1 MKNRKTRFIGI
12 IAMVVMVAV
21 MLMPVGVQAASQKSM
36 AIQAYK
42 KFLSNATIP
51 WEDDWNVRASRCW
64 FALAYI
70 DNNNVPELIV
80 SNSLDVPHAGGH
92 GRIFT
97 YKNGKVRR
105 IVNLYMDN
113 SKFSYYKKKGI
124 YADSYV
130 QGGVTNTYYKLSGI
144 TKTKKLSIFKNVARL
159 AWLPKGTSYY
169 DISGAAN
176 VKISKKT
183 FNKKLKKMVGSK
195 KMTNVSLKKNTSSNR
210 KRYLK

>member
-1 MKNRKTRFIGI
+1 MKNRKTRFTGI
-12 IAMVVMVAV
+12 IAMMVMVAV
-21 MLMPVGVQAASQKSM
+21 MLMPLGVQAASQKSM

-51 WEDDWNVRASRCW
+51 WEDNWNVRASRCW

-80 SNSLDVPHAGGH
+80 SNGLDVPHAGGD

-97 YKNGKVRR
+97 YKNGKVQR
-105 IVNLYMDN
+105 VADLHMDN
-113 SKFSYYKKKGI
+113 SKFSYYKKKGV
-124 YADSYV
+124 YADSYA

-144 TKTKKLSIFKNVARL
+144 TKIKKLSVFKNVAKL

-183 FNKKLKKMVGSK
+183 FNKELKKLVGSRK
-195 KMTNVSLKKNTSSNR
+195 ITNVSLKKNTSSNR

>member
-1 MKNRKTRFIGI
+1 MKNRKTRFTGI
-12 IAMVVMVAV
+12 IAMVVMVTV

-51 WEDDWNVRASRCW
+51 WEDDWTVRASRCS

-97 YKNGKVRR
+97 YKNGK
-105 IVNLYMDN
+105 
-113 SKFSYYKKKGI
+113 
-124 YADSYV
+124 
-130 QGGVTNTYYKLSGI
+130 
-144 TKTKKLSIFKNVARL
+144 
-159 AWLPKGTSYY
+159 
-169 DISGAAN
+169 
-176 VKISKKT
+176 
-183 FNKKLKKMVGSK
+183 
-195 KMTNVSLKKNTSSNR
+195 
-210 KRYLK
+210 

>member
-1 MKNRKTRFIGI
+1 MKNRKTRFTGI
-12 IAMVVMVAV
+12 IAMMVMVAV
-21 MLMPVGVQAASQKSM
+21 MLMPLGVQAASQKSM

-97 YKNGKVRR
+97 YKNGKVQR
-105 IVNLYMDN
+105 VADLYMDN
-113 SKFSYYKKKGI
+113 SKFSYYKKKGV
-124 YADSYV
+124 YADSYA

-144 TKTKKLSIFKNVARL
+144 TKIKKLSVFKNVAKL
-159 AWLPKGTSYY
+159 AWLPK
-169 DISGAAN
+169 
-176 VKISKKT
+176 
-183 FNKKLKKMVGSK
+183 
-195 KMTNVSLKKNTSSNR
+195 
-210 KRYLK
+210 